1 MVGEI
6 MRFNKEE
13 FKCAFLVSLA
23 IFAVFA
29 VIAGAIIVSVV
40 NF

>member
-1 MVGEI
+1 MAGEI
-6 MRFNKEE
+6 MKFNKEE
-13 FKCAFLVSLA
+13 FKCAFLLSLV